1 MSTSSRLWDNGT
13 ATAEPAPT
21 PAPKPRPSFQSS
33 DDAAAGLI
41 DALRAAVGT
50 TTDTA
55 HRLEQMEAKIE
66 AMAGTVPQTIR
77 FQIGDAPAGA
87 AIPGARPELAA
98 IVRTIAAGMMNVWTT
113 GPAGSGKT
121 TLAHAVADA
130 LGRPFGFQSFAA
142 DSSAGSLIGGIDA
155 HGTYHETAFID
166 AYENGGVY
174 LLDEIDAAPAEI
186 LVAVNAALANG
197 HLSLPRHHDHA
208 RRVIKRHPNCI
219 IIAAANTYGTGAT
232 AQYVGRGQIDAATLD
247 RFTGAVFTI
256 GYDEA
261 LERQLCPDET
271 TREIVQNMRKACEA
285 SGMRRIVSTRAVIA
299 AARMN
304 AAGFDASEI
313 IDRLTQGWTMEE
325 KRKGG
330 VA

>member
-1 MSTSSRLWDNGT
+1 MSSSARLWEAGS
-13 ATAEPAPT
+13 ATTEPAA
-21 PAPKPRPSFQSS
+21 PAPKPARTTNPE
-33 DDAAAGLI
+33 AGLI
-41 DALRAAVGT
+41 EALRAAVGT

-66 AMAGTVPQTIR
+66 ALAGSTPQTIR

-87 AIPGARPELAA
+87 TIPNARPELAR
-98 IVRTIAAGMMNVWTT
+98 IVRRIAAGLNNVWTT

-121 TLAHAVADA
+121 TLAHQVADA

-155 HGTYHETAFID
+155 AGTYHETAFVH
-166 AYENGGVY
+166 AYETGGVY

-208 RRVIKRHPNCI
+208 RRTIKRHADTV

-261 LERQLCPDET
+261 LERQVCPDDT
-271 TREIVQNMRKACEA
+271 TREIVQNIRKACEA
-285 SGMRRIVSTRAVIA
+285 ANVRRIVSTRALIA
-299 AARMN
+299 AAKLH
-304 AAGFDASEI
+304 ASGHDAQEI
-313 IDRLTQGWTMEE
+313 IDALTEGWTTEE

>member
-1 MSTSSRLWDNGT
+1 MSTSARLWEAGT
-13 ATAEPAPT
+13 AEAA
-21 PAPKPRPSFQSS
+21 PAPKPARTTPSAEAS
-33 DDAAAGLI
+33 LI

-50 TTDTA
+50 TADTA
-55 HRLEQMEAKIE
+55 HRIEQLEAKIE
-66 AMAGTVPQTIR
+66 ALRGTTPQTIQ
-77 FQIGDAPAGA
+77 FAIGDAPAGP
-87 AIPGARPELAA
+87 AIPNARPELAA
-98 IVRTIAAGMMNVWTT
+98 ILRTIAAGMVNVWTT

-121 TLAHAVADA
+121 TLAHQVADA

-155 HGTYHETAFID
+155 HGTYHETAFIH
-166 AYENGGVY
+166 AYETGGVY

-208 RRVIKRHPNCI
+208 RRTIKRHPNTVI
-219 IIAAANTYGTGAT
+219 VAAANTYGTGAT
-232 AQYVGRGQIDAATLD
+232 AQYVGRSQIDAATLD
-247 RFTGAVFTI
+247 RFAGAVFTI
-256 GYDEA
+256 GYDEQ
-261 LERQLCPDET
+261 LERAVCPDDT

-285 SGMRRIVSTRAVIA
+285 AGLRRIVSTRAVIA

-313 IDRLTQGWTMEE
+313 IDRLTQGWTTEE

>member
-1 MSTSSRLWDNGT
+1 MSSSARLWEAGT
-13 ATAEPAPT
+13 ATTEPAA
-21 PAPKPRPSFQSS
+21 PAPKPARTTNPE
-33 DDAAAGLI
+33 AGLLE
-41 DALRAAVGT
+41 ALRAAVGT

-66 AMAGTVPQTIR
+66 ALAGSAPQTIR

-87 AIPGARPELAA
+87 TIPNARPELAR
-98 IVRTIAAGMMNVWTT
+98 IVRFIAAGMMNVWTT

-121 TLAHAVADA
+121 TLAHQVADA
-130 LGRPFGFQSFAA
+130 LGRPFGLQSFAA

-155 HGTYHETAFID
+155 AGIYHETAFIH
-166 AYENGGVY
+166 AYETGGVY

-197 HLSLPRHHDHA
+197 HLSLPRHHDHT
-208 RRVIKRHPNCI
+208 RRTIKRHPNTVI
-219 IIAAANTYGTGAT
+219 FAAANTYGTGAT
-232 AQYVGRGQIDAATLD
+232 AQYVGRSQIDAATLD
-247 RFTGAVFTI
+247 RFAGAVFTI
-256 GYDEA
+256 GYDAA

-271 TREIVQNMRKACEA
+271 TREIVQNMRAACEA
-285 SGMRRIVSTRAVIA
+285 TGLRRIVSTRAVIA

-313 IDRLTQGWTMEE
+313 IDALTQGWTAEE
-325 KRKGG
+325 KKKAG

>member
-1 MSTSSRLWDNGT
+1 MSTSARLWEAGT
-13 ATAEPAPT
+13 AEAEPAAPA
-21 PAPKPRPSFQSS
+21 PAPKPARTTPSAEAS
-33 DDAAAGLI
+33 LI

-50 TTDTA
+50 TADTA
-55 HRLEQMEAKIE
+55 HRIEQLEAKIE
-66 AMAGTVPQTIR
+66 ALRGTTPQTIR
-77 FQIGDAPAGA
+77 FAIGEQPAGP
-87 AIPGARPELAA
+87 AIPNARPELAA
-98 IVRTIAAGMMNVWTT
+98 ILRTIAAGMVNVWTT

-121 TLAHAVADA
+121 TLAHQVADA

-155 HGTYHETAFID
+155 AGTYHETAFIH
-166 AYENGGVY
+166 AYETGGVY

-208 RRVIKRHPNCI
+208 RRTIKRHPNTVI
-219 IIAAANTYGTGAT
+219 VAAANTYGTGAT
-232 AQYVGRGQIDAATLD
+232 AQYVGRSQIDAATLD
-247 RFTGAVFTI
+247 RFAGAVFTV

-285 SGMRRIVSTRAVIA
+285 AGLRRIVSTRAVIA

-304 AAGFDASEI
+304 AAGFEASEI
-313 IDRLTQGWTMEE
+313 IDRLTQGWTAEE

>member
-1 MSTSSRLWDNGT
+1 MTNASRLWDAGP
-13 ATAEPAPT
+13 AVAEPAA
-21 PAPKPRPSFQSS
+21 PAPSPTRTPTKSTS
-33 DDAAAGLI
+33 AEAGLI

-50 TTDTA
+50 TADTA
-55 HRLEQMEAKIE
+55 HRLEQMEAKID
-66 AMAGTVPQTIR
+66 ALSSQAPQTIR

-87 AIPGARPELAA
+87 TIPNARPELSQ

-121 TLAHAVADA
+121 TLAHQVADA

-155 HGTYHETAFID
+155 HGTYHETAFIH
-166 AYENGGVY
+166 AYETGGVY

-197 HLSLPRHHDHA
+197 SLSLPRHHDHA
-208 RRVIKRHPNCI
+208 RRTIKRHPNTVI
-219 IIAAANTYGTGAT
+219 LAAANTYGTGAT

-256 GYDEA
+256 GYDEQ
-261 LERQLCPDET
+261 LERAVCPDDT
-271 TREIVQNMRKACEA
+271 TREIVQNMRAACESA
-285 SGMRRIVSTRAVIA
+285 GMRRIVSTRAVIA

-304 AAGFDASEI
+304 AAGFDAAEI
-313 IDRLTQGWTMEE
+313 VDRLTQGWTAEE
-325 KRKGG
+325 KKKAG

>member
-1 MSTSSRLWDNGT
+1 MNAARLWESPAADEERETAKKPAAPAKGSNAEHVLAEALRALVGT
-13 ATAEPAPT
+13 DATLTSRVEQIEAALAEI
-21 PAPKPRPSFQSS
+21 KGQEPRTVRYQIGT
-33 DDAAAGLI
+33 AAAGPI
-41 DALRAAVGT
+41 VAN
-50 TTDTA
+50 
-55 HRLEQMEAKIE
+55 
-66 AMAGTVPQTIR
+66 
-77 FQIGDAPAGA
+77 
-87 AIPGARPELAA
+87 ARPELSQ
-98 IVRTIAAGMMNVWTT
+98 IVRTIAAGMMNIWTT

-121 TLAHAVADA
+121 TLAHQVADA

-155 HGTYHETAFID
+155 AGIYHETAFIH
-166 AYENGGVY
+166 AYETGGVY

-208 RRVIKRHPNCI
+208 RRTIKRHPETVI
-219 IIAAANTYGTGAT
+219 LAAANTYGTGAT

-256 GYDEA
+256 GYDEQ
-261 LERQLCPDET
+261 LERAVCPDET

-285 SGMRRIVSTRAVIA
+285 SGVRRIVSTRAVIA
-299 AARMN
+299 AARMS

-313 IDRLTQGWTMEE
+313 IDRLTQGWTTEE